1 MDIFYKNYLAF
12 MLLLFLALQ
21 VIEQKTPCKIY
32 RGQTNKLLNL
42 CIEFILNS

>member
-1 MDIFYKNYLAF
+1 

-21 VIEQKTPCKIY
+21 VIEQKTPLQKQE
-32 RGQTNKLLNL
+32 GKQNKQLLNL

>member
-1 MDIFYKNYLAF
+1 

-21 VIEQKTPCKIY
+21 VSQQKTPLQNAG
-32 RGQTNKLLNL
+32 GQTNKQLLNL

>member
-1 MDIFYKNYLAF
+1 

-21 VIEQKTPCKIY
+21 VIEQKTPYKMQE
-32 RGQTNKLLNL
+32 GKQTNKQLLNL